1 MKIILISI
9 LIVLFSLSLANAQTT
24 SALNPNSTT
33 SVQTDGVYGPTLI
46 ICSNKTGAYEKSV
59 SQYFGIK
66 WSVPTGVSPNTQPI
80 GNLGYTMV
88 RVGGVAPSTPAG
100 SQSLPHYDYLN
111 QAIDQYLTWN
121 FQRIIILE
129 GDYEVNGS
137 IIIDKLNGSEVGK
150 GNITIEG
157 EGFGT
162 RIKNAATYTSGNIF
176 EVRSYFN
183 TIKNLSIISNNANTC
198 LAITTANSTVDPRNN
213 VFENLYIGVQTMVS
227 NDTPVTG
234 RKGIT
239 LNSTNKQIGFNRFK
253 NISFNSVDV
262 GVELQGALRLHD
274 NHFEN
279 LVFENTIVGVEF
291 LSNTDA
297 WDNIFDNLAIQKDN
311 YSKNLV
317 KGITGRHN
325 TFTSLNH
332 SDWNNGGQTGHSLV
346 TISANAE
353 HTTIQ
358 NSEVGRGTVYY
369 LTDAGKYTQLIN
381 NYGGNSDVTYKLG
394 NDKNTDNASAIS
406 LVEILGR
413 LKIAG
418 NDANNDA
425 TNADGKV
432 LTSDA
437 NGYATWKDGFWNHI
451 ATKNIKMDGF
461 ALTNHSNATPVTNTD
476 AGLRLDNNGNVRIGT
491 TAPDAT
497 NPAKLQVDGR
507 VFVGTPSTATNDY
520 DANYKLL
527 VNGKV
532 LVRNEVYVKQD
543 GIGWADYVFA
553 KDYKLMPLQEVEQH
567 IQEKGHLP
575 NMPSASEVEKDG
587 IAVGDIIKRQ
597 QEKIE
602 ELTLYLIEM
611 KKQNDELQNRM
622 EVLEQNQKK
631 N

>member
-1 MKIILISI
+1 MKTILISI

-239 LNSTNKQIGFNRFK
+239 T
-253 NISFNSVDV
+253 
-262 GVELQGALRLHD
+262 
-274 NHFEN
+274 
-279 LVFENTIVGVEF
+279 
-291 LSNTDA
+291 
-297 WDNIFDNLAIQKDN
+297 
-311 YSKNLV
+311 
-317 KGITGRHN
+317 
-325 TFTSLNH
+325 
-332 SDWNNGGQTGHSLV
+332 
-346 TISANAE
+346 
-353 HTTIQ
+353 
-358 NSEVGRGTVYY
+358 
-369 LTDAGKYTQLIN
+369 
-381 NYGGNSDVTYKLG
+381 
-394 NDKNTDNASAIS
+394 
-406 LVEILGR
+406 
-413 LKIAG
+413 
-418 NDANNDA
+418 
-425 TNADGKV
+425 
-432 LTSDA
+432 
-437 NGYATWKDGFWNHI
+437 
-451 ATKNIKMDGF
+451 
-461 ALTNHSNATPVTNTD
+461 
-476 AGLRLDNNGNVRIGT
+476 
-491 TAPDAT
+491 
-497 NPAKLQVDGR
+497 
-507 VFVGTPSTATNDY
+507 
-520 DANYKLL
+520 
-527 VNGKV
+527 
-532 LVRNEVYVKQD
+532 
-543 GIGWADYVFA
+543 
-553 KDYKLMPLQEVEQH
+553 
-567 IQEKGHLP
+567 
-575 NMPSASEVEKDG
+575 
-587 IAVGDIIKRQ
+587 
-597 QEKIE
+597 
-602 ELTLYLIEM
+602 
-611 KKQNDELQNRM
+611 
-622 EVLEQNQKK
+622 
-631 N
+631 

>member
-1 MKIILISI
+1 MMIIFCLFFSSTIS
-9 LIVLFSLSLANAQTT
+9 AQF
-24 SALNPNSTT
+24 
-33 SVQTDGVYGPTLI
+33 GPTLVI
-46 ICSNKTGAYEKSV
+46 ASNKTGNDYVGSKNSA
-59 SQYFGIK
+59 FNITAGA
-66 WSVPTGVSPNTQPI
+66 GNT
-80 GNLGYTMV
+80 GYTLIK
-88 RVGGVAPSTPAG
+88 VGIDGDAAG
-100 SQSLPHYDYLN
+100 LN
-111 QAIDQYLTWN
+111 QWQFLNEAINQYLQN
-121 FQRIIILE
+121 NYQNIIILE
-129 GDYEVNGS
+129 GEYDVNGP
-137 IIIDKLNGSEVGK
+137 IILDNTNGSTNALAIGR
-150 GNITIEG
+150 ITIEG
-157 EGFGT
+157 EGYGT
-162 RIKNAATYTSGNIF
+162 RIKNASTYTSGNIF

-358 NSEVGRGTVYY
+358 NSEVGRGTIYY

-381 NYGGNSDVTYKLG
+381 NYGGNSDVTYRLG
-394 NDKNTDNASAIS
+394 NNTNP
-406 LVEILGR
+406 
-413 LKIAG
+413 
-418 NDANNDA
+418 NDAGAVSKVEVLGEFVSSHDGNNQITA
-425 TNADGKV
+425 K
-432 LTSDA
+432 
-437 NGYATWKDGFWNHI
+437 NGRTIIG
-451 ATKNIKMDGF
+451 NI
-461 ALTNHSNATPVTNTD
+461 
-476 AGLRLDNNGNVRIGT
+476 
-491 TAPDAT
+491 
-497 NPAKLQVDGR
+497 NPALLTGI
-507 VFVGTPSTATNDY
+507 TALPED
-520 DANYKLL
+520 YKLI

-532 LVRNEVYVKQD
+532 RVRNEVFVQQ
-543 GIGWADYVFA
+543 GGLTWPDYVFT

-567 IQEKGHLP
+567 IKEKGHLP
-575 NMPSASEVEKDG
+575 NMPSAAEVEKDG
-587 IAVGDIIKRQ
+587 IAVGDIITRQ

-602 ELTLYLIEM
+602 ELTLHLIEM
-611 KKQNDELQNRM
+611 HKKIEA
-622 EVLEQNQKK
+622 LEKK
-631 N
+631 LNN

>member
-1 MKIILISI
+1 MKTILISI

-162 RIKNAATYTSGNIF
+162 RIKNASTYTSGNIF

-461 ALTNHSNATPVTNTD
+461 ALTNHSNATPATNTD

-491 TAPDAT
+491 TAPFTT

-507 VFVGTPSTATNDY
+507 VIVGESSQNMNDY
-520 DANYKLL
+520 DPTYKLL

-532 LVRNEVYVKQD
+532 RVRNEVFVQQ
-543 GIGWADYVFA
+543 GGLTWPDYVFT

-567 IQEKGHLP
+567 IKEKGYLP
-575 NMPSASEVEKDG
+575 NMPSAAEVEKDG
-587 IAVGDIIKRQ
+587 IAVGDIITRQ

-602 ELTLYLIEM
+602 ELTLHLIEM
-611 KKQNDELQNRM
+611 HKKIEA
-622 EVLEQNQKK
+622 LEKK
-631 N
+631 LNN